1 MRFDLIMGDCASVM
15 ATSAHVTTRA
25 MSTNAPMS
33 LRMRMV
39 MIRQVRL
46 RQPVGITIWSA
57 RHQQANEV
65 MTRTLPPPAIRH
77 HAIGL
82 WLWTVAALM
91 VVTLIVGG
99 ATRLTES
106 GLSIV
111 EWKPVTGVVP
121 PVSDTAWQAEF
132 DKYKTIPQFRERNAA
147 MTLSEFKLIYWWEW
161 SHRMLARL
169 IGAVFLLPFLWF
181 FWRGWIEPDLRRA
194 ALGHL
199 RIGRRTWRGRLVDG
213 LVGPDRAGERLAI
226 PAGVSSD
233 AGLRHL
239 CRHRLDGRAA
249 RAARAHVCA
258 WQGSGGVRPGWSF

>member
-1 MRFDLIMGDCASVM
+1 MMRFDLIAGD
-15 ATSAHVTTRA
+15 
-25 MSTNAPMS
+25 
-33 LRMRMV
+33 
-39 MIRQVRL
+39 L
-46 RQPVGITIWSA
+46 RQRHGDQRPRHDEGDEYECADEFADADGHDTAGTIATAFGITIWSA

-161 SHRMLARL
+161 SHRVLARL
-169 IGAVFLLPFLWF
+169 IGAVFLLPFVCSSYGAAGSSPTWAF
-181 FWRGWIEPDLRRA
+181 GSGPSSDWAPDLARSAGGWSRRA
-194 ALGHL
+194 
-199 RIGRRTWRGRLVDG
+199 
-213 LVGPDRAGERLAI
+213 
-226 PAGVSSD
+226 
-233 AGLRHL
+233 
-239 CRHRLDGRAA
+239 
-249 RAARAHVCA
+249 
-258 WQGSGGVRPGWSF
+258 